1 MQLLLVVWPHVE
13 VTRKKEKISLQ
24 DSWLNI
30 DYFLKKI
37 DFVKIEKKRISLQ
50 SLSIDVKNS
59 GTKIDRPS

>member
-1 MQLLLVVWPHVE
+1 VQLLLVVWPHVE

-37 DFVKIEKKRISLQ
+37 DFVKIEKKEYLY
-50 SLSIDVKNS
+50 NHF
-59 GTKIDRPS
+59 P